1 MHVEH
6 VFHDLPIGCVD
17 MDTVCNWGLC
27 CAASQSFGLVFSLF
41 YFVWGSKAAA
51 GAHLVSVVV
60 RRLVA
65 GWPTSFLFL
74 LRHHCW
80 PALYV
85 RTISNGVSRYVHASV
100 CESTRNEIQRH
111 LGRALGHR
119 WFIGQRKKKCNNW
132 TPSAFQWR
140 TLIKCT
146 TQKEETIQ
154 QTADVSTPIN

>member
-119 WFIGQRKKKCNNW
+119 WFIGQRKKNVIIERRQHFSGEHLSNVQHKRKRQ
-132 TPSAFQWR
+132 SSR
-140 TLIKCT
+140 
-146 TQKEETIQ
+146 Q
-154 QTADVSTPIN
+154 QMYLLL